1 MNQVLGH
8 VMLGI
13 GVFVLASAIAF
24 GLIGGEGR
32 LRKRVEG
39 LVPPRVGTAPRP
51 RRGPMRAMQ
60 RGLTRAGNHLTSA
73 LQRQR
78 LLERCEQAGWG
89 TERALHVMLA
99 VKAAGFGLGLVLGWL
114 APYEDVNLKMLA
126 ASCLALLG
134 LLGPEVWLSRRIA
147 ERQTA
152 IAHALPDTL
161 DLLTASTEAGLS
173 MDAAIQRL
181 ISRQGK
187 RGHELREELA
197 RYLGDMRLGIGREE
211 ALRGLSRRCGIPE
224 MRGVVSALLQAD
236 QLGVGAGMVLG
247 AQSEHLRI
255 RRRQRAQEEAQKAP
269 VKMLFPLVFCLFPA
283 MFAVLL
289 GPAALRLID
298 QFR

>member
-1 MNQVLGH
+1 MV
-8 VMLGI
+8 GI
-13 GVFVLASAIAF
+13 GVFVLASALAF
-24 GLIGGEGR
+24 GLLGGEDR
-32 LRKRVEG
+32 LRKRVEA
-39 LVPPRVGTAPRP
+39 LVPARP
-51 RRGPMRAMQ
+51 ESARRAFGGPWRSLQ
-60 RGLTRAGNHLTSA
+60 RGLIRAGKHLTSS

-78 LLERCEQAGWG
+78 LQERCEQAGWG

-99 VKAAGFGLGLVLGWL
+99 AKAAGFGLGLIMGWVTPW
-114 APYEDVNLKMLA
+114 ADVNLKVLA
-126 ASCLALLG
+126 ASCLALVG
-134 LLGPEVWLSRRIA
+134 LLGPEVWLNRRIA
-147 ERQTA
+147 ERQSA

-181 ISRQGK
+181 VSRQGK
-187 RGHELREELA
+187 RGRELREELG

-211 ALRGLSRRCGIPE
+211 ALRSLSRRCGIPE
-224 MRGVVSALLQAD
+224 MKGVVSALLQAD

-255 RRRQRAQEEAQKAP
+255 RRRQRAQEEAMKVP
-269 VKMLFPLVFCLFPA
+269 IKMLFPLVFCLFPA